1 MNYRH
6 AYHAANHADVLKHA
20 VLARLLVHLAK
31 KDKPFRVIDAHA
43 GLGLYSLNAPEAG
56 KTLEWREGVGRL
68 YDDAGAVLPL
78 PSLAEAMLAPWREVV
93 GQVNGPG
100 PLETYPASPEI
111 ARRMM
116 RRMDKLSLNELHPE
130 DFITLS
136 RRYAQDLRV
145 VLTQVD
151 AGTVLKAQLPPP
163 ERRGL
168 ILIDPPY
175 EKTDEAQRVGR
186 MLAEGLKRFATGI
199 FAVWYPVT
207 GDGLDEKLGQIIRAL
222 DLPLLQVEM
231 RVRSAESGGLAGSGL
246 FILNPPWQLD
256 DELKLLLPALTQR
269 LAQGPGAM
277 GFVR

>member
-20 VLARLLVHLAK
+20 VLARLVLHLCK

-43 GLGLYSLNAPEAG
+43 GLGLYGLNAPEAE
-56 KTLEWREGVGRL
+56 KTLEWRDGAGRL
-68 YDDAGAVLPL
+68 YDESGAALPL
-78 PSLAEAMLAPWREVV
+78 AAEAEALLAPWREIVA
-93 GQVNGPG
+93 QVNGPG
-100 PLETYPASPEI
+100 PLTLYPGSPEI
-111 ARRMM
+111 ARRLI
-116 RRMDKLSLNELHPE
+116 RRTDKLALNELHPE
-130 DFITLS
+130 DFVTLS

-151 AGTVLKAQLPPP
+151 AGIVLKAQLPPP

-175 EKTDEAQRVGR
+175 EKADEVHRVQR

-207 GDGLDEKLGQIIRAL
+207 GDGLNEQLGQLIRAL
-222 DLPLLQVEM
+222 DMPVMQVEM
-231 RVRSAESGGLAGSGL
+231 LVRAAESGGLAGSGL

-256 DELKLLLPALTQR
+256 EELKVLVPALMER
-269 LAQGPGAM
+269 LAQGPGAVS
-277 GFVR
+277 FVR